1 MYVET
6 HEMFVWGCWMCSHGR
21 QKPTTW
27 RACVYVET
35 HEMFVWGCWMGTH
48 GRQKPTRWRA
58 CMYVETHEMFVW
70 GWWMCTHGRPWR
82 GGMGACIWLLFCTSA
97 GCEHSGDQ
105 GEAGRGA
112 CLYVET
118 HQKLLS
124 GPAESEGT
132 GNHSQQDGGT
142 CISCKEHARSLAHRS
157 KRIHAELVFALL
169 ILDSW
174 GCMYFET
181 QAICPSARIDSN

>member
-1 MYVET
+1 
-6 HEMFVWGCWMCSHGR
+6 
-21 QKPTTW
+21 
-27 RACVYVET
+27 
-35 HEMFVWGCWMGTH
+35 
-48 GRQKPTRWRA
+48 
-58 CMYVETHEMFVW
+58 
-70 GWWMCTHGRPWR
+70 
-82 GGMGACIWLLFCTSA
+82 MGACIWLLLCTSA

-157 KRIHAELVFALL
+157 KRIHGELVFALL
-169 ILDSW
+169 ILTSW
-174 GCMYFET
+174 GLHVFSRHMRTLFLRQNRLELSKGVFT
-181 QAICPSARIDSN
+181 GDGSGLG